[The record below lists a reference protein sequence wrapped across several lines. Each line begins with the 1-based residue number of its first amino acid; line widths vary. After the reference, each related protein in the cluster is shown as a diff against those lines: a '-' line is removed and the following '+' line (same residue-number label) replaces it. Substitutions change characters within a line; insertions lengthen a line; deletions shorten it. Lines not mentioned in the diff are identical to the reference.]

1 VIGVVAG
8 SVRAVLEGAGGGVLA
23 AQALGWLATLSGS

>member
-1 VIGVVAG
+1 MIGAVAG

-23 AQALGWLATLSGS
+23 AQALGWLGTLTGH